1 MYLPLL
7 GQRAEEKM
15 IVVHKIEMRPTEDQ
29 ANFLKRCCGVR
40 RFIYNACL
48 AEWKYAYSHGLAPDE
63 DYMRFYLKLLQI
75 RFPWIKE
82 VPSRVHYTTIK
93 SLTDAY
99 IRFFKGKAKPPRFK
113 KKGIQNSFTL
123 DGPIFKIKGRK
134 LRLPLLKSVIGIR
147 ERVRFEGEFRQ
158 CTVSG
163 RAGKW
168 FISVMVK
175 TEGNPYTNKSPGPSK
190 VGIDLGIKDMAV
202 LSDGTIYPANQELK
216 RKLEKLAILQRR
228 LAKKKKGS
236 KRAEQLKTKIAR
248 LHYYV
253 SCKRSAVIHKFTDE
267 VTRKHNHIVI
277 EDLNVSGMVKNH
289 RLARAV
295 SDVSFYEIRRQ
306 LEYKALDRGG
316 EITVADR
323 FFPSSKLCSQCGC
336 IKTDLTLS
344 DRVYI
349 CDCGLTLNRD
359 ENAARNLLNY
369 RPGQTQ
375 AGRKTVR
382 KSRRVAD
389 CDDDANKPL
398 I

>member
-1 MYLPLL
+1 M
-7 GQRAEEKM
+7 
-15 IVVHKIEMRPTEDQ
+15 
-29 ANFLKRCCGVR
+29 
-40 RFIYNACL
+40 
-48 AEWKYAYSHGLAPDE
+48 
-63 DYMRFYLKLLQI
+63 
-75 RFPWIKE
+75 
-82 VPSRVHYTTIK
+82 
-93 SLTDAY
+93 
-99 IRFFKGKAKPPRFK
+99 
-113 KKGIQNSFTL
+113 
-123 DGPIFKIKGRK
+123 
-134 LRLPLLKSVIGIR
+134 PLLKSIIGIR

-158 CTVSG
+158 CTISG

-306 LEYKALDRGG
+306 LEYKALYRGG